1 MLPVK
6 KNLTILQGKTFTLPV
21 KWETEPIVYKAISG
35 ITQAAPCIVDC
46 TTHGVPD
53 GWRVAIVSAKGMTQ
67 INAENDPPRD
77 SDYVVATKIDVDTLE
92 LNSVNSSAYRAWT
105 SGGYV
110 QYNTPKDLSGYS
122 ARMSIKN
129 KLSDTTADLWED
141 TTAYAEDEYVVIAD
155 GTVLQCTTAG
165 TSGATEPTGAGT
177 DGTVVWAEVSG
188 FSGSIELLRLT
199 DANGMIALDNT
210 TKTISLVLSA
220 TTTAA
225 LTWSKAVYDL
235 EMVSNAGVV
244 TALLYGDVAV
254 TKEVTT

>member
-1 MLPVK
+1 M
-6 KNLTILQGKTFTLPV
+6 
-21 KWETEPIVYKAISG
+21 
-35 ITQAAPCIVDC
+35 
-46 TTHGVPD
+46 
-53 GWRVAIVSAKGMTQ
+53 
-67 INAENDPPRD
+67 
-77 SDYVVATKIDVDTLE
+77 
-92 LNSVNSSAYRAWT
+92 
-105 SGGYV
+105 
-110 QYNTPKDLSGYS
+110 
-122 ARMSIKN
+122 
-129 KLSDTTADLWED
+129 
-141 TTAYAEDEYVVIAD
+141 AYAEDEYVVIAD